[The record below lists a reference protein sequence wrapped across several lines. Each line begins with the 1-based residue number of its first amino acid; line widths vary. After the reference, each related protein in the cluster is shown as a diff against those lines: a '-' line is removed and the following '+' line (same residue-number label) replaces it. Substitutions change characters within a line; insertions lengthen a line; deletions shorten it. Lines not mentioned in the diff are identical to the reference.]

1 MCKAQLGRG
10 YCIQKRGRLEWITD
24 WPSETALVIET
35 GTLASRTTGELV
47 KLDCTVRRDNF
58 RRSRQDFLALPTN
71 SGEMSIVVY
80 AKQSRRVPIRDGAAA
95 RDQRRRRRAERRGD
109 DAVVPVLR
117 DVDRPGVPLRKGRE
131 GPRSLVGRGH
141 ASIRKEM
148 LSEVTNRFLLT
159 QLIPAR

>member
-1 MCKAQLGRG
+1 MCKPLRRSSCA
-10 YCIQKRGRLEWITD
+10 QKRSRLEWISD

-47 KLDCTVRRDNF
+47 RLDWTVRRGNL

-71 SGEMSIVVY
+71 SGEMSTFVY
-80 AKQSRRVPIRDGAAA
+80 AKQSRRVPVRDGAAA

-117 DVDRPGVPLRKGRE
+117 DVDLSGVPLRKGRE
-131 GPRSLVGRGH
+131 GPRSLVGRGD
-141 ASIRKEM
+141 ASIREEM
-148 LSEVTNRFLLT
+148 MSEVTDRLLLM